1 MYDILGF
8 DKMLYALGSAKD
20 RYYQSILHELME
32 TITVEDA
39 ILLYK
44 KGEDV
49 TFLNDEQRYCIFK
62 EYNFSYI
69 KSLSSSWFL
78 FPYNA
83 LSLKIYI
90 LHLLKNLYY
99 LSLLKVIEINFYL

>member
-1 MYDILGF
+1 MSDGLTA
-8 DKMLYALGSAKD
+8 ALGSAKD
-20 RYYQSILHELME
+20 RYYQSILNELME

-62 EYNFSYI
+62 EYNFSYT
-69 KSLSSSWFL
+69 KSLLIDFV
-78 FPYNA
+78 
-83 LSLKIYI
+83 LS
-90 LHLLKNLYY
+90 NDTYY
-99 LSLLKVIEINFYL
+99 QELDKERFRIEKMMLQRSIDIFDNIVI

>member
-1 MYDILGF
+1 MSDGLTA
-8 DKMLYALGSAKD
+8 ALGSAKD
-20 RYYQSILHELME
+20 RYYQSILNELLE

-69 KSLSSSWFL
+69 KSLLIDFV
-78 FPYNA
+78 
-83 LSLKIYI
+83 LSNDTYYQELDKERFRIEKMMLQRSIDIFDNI
-90 LHLLKNLYY
+90 L
-99 LSLLKVIEINFYL
+99 I

>member
-1 MYDILGF
+1 MSDGLTA
-8 DKMLYALGSAKD
+8 ALGSAKD
-20 RYYQSILHELME
+20 RYYQSILHELLE

-49 TFLNDEQRYCIFK
+49 TFLNDEQRVCIFK

-69 KSLSSSWFL
+69 KSLLKDFI
-78 FPYNA
+78 
-83 LSLKIYI
+83 LSKD
-90 LHLLKNLYY
+90 KYY
-99 LSLLKVIEINFYL
+99 QELDKERFRIEKMMLQRSIEIFDNIVI

>member
-1 MYDILGF
+1 MSDGLTA
-8 DKMLYALGSAKD
+8 ALGSSKD
-20 RYYQSILHELME
+20 RYYQSILDELME

-49 TFLNDEQRYCIFK
+49 TFLNDEQRYCIFN

-69 KSLSSSWFL
+69 KSLLIDFV
-78 FPYNA
+78 
-83 LSLKIYI
+83 LS
-90 LHLLKNLYY
+90 NDRYY
-99 LSLLKVIEINFYL
+99 QELDKERFRIEKLMLQRSIEIFDNIVI